1 MVEQIRV
8 LVADEQDIIRI
19 GLVRILAD
27 ETDIRIVGEAKNGVD
42 TLHKTLEL
50 KPDVVIMDIFL
61 PDCNGLEAI
70 MSIKESLPGVKV
82 LVWTVSEREEDLL
95 QALKLGAQGYL
106 LKSATVQEMT
116 EAVRRAAVDETM
128 LSSRMASKL
137 VAEFR
142 YKNNNQPKLSSREM
156 EVLMLVAEGM
166 TDTDIGEHLFITE
179 RTVRTHLRRLLDKL
193 HLKNRVQAA
202 AYAGRLNLTR
212 KQEQD
217 TR

>member
-1 MVEQIRV
+1 MAEQIRV
-8 LVADEQDIIRI
+8 LVVDEQDIARI

-27 ETDIRIVGEAKNGVD
+27 EPDIRIVGEARNGVD
-42 TLHKTLEL
+42 TLSKTLEF

-70 MSIKESLPGVKV
+70 VAIKEGLPAVKV

-95 QALKLGAQGYL
+95 QALRLGAQGYL
-106 LKSATVQEMT
+106 LKSATAAEMV
-116 EAVRRAAVDETM
+116 EGVRRAAVNETM

-156 EVLMLVAEGM
+156 EVLLLVAEGM

-179 RTVRTHLRRLLDKL
+179 TTVRTHLRRLLDKL

-212 KQEQD
+212 RQQ
-217 TR
+217 